1 MGATCSRIRPPDG
14 AYIIRAR
21 DGITGK
27 EGKREGH
34 EKGARGGGIPL
45 PHLLAENGRGV
56 CCCLMLNTM
65 LKDMLLKKW
74 KETGF
79 FVKKSKSTT
88 LYISTGFS
96 FSVIIVR
103 KNANYYFF
111 TYQLLLFYLSTITFL
126 LISSANYYFFT
137 YNYYFPCGVII
148 TLHI

>member
-14 AYIIRAR
+14 AHIIRAR

-34 EKGARGGGIPL
+34 EKGAGGGGIPL

-56 CCCLMLNTM
+56 CCCLMLDTM

-126 LISSANYYFFT
+126 LITITFLLITITFLLI
-137 YNYYFPCGVII
+137 II
-148 TLHI
+148 TFLVA